1 MGIQMFMKI
10 VSILQAFFQPCQAL
24 DLSISEPVFRFL
36 YAYKKKHG
44 SRNPQIKRIVTNV
57 MHILI

>member
-24 DLSISEPVFRFL
+24 DLSISEPDDIISLKKRRDPRVHKFL
-36 YAYKKKHG
+36 K
-44 SRNPQIKRIVTNV
+44 NLFDI
-57 MHILI
+57 